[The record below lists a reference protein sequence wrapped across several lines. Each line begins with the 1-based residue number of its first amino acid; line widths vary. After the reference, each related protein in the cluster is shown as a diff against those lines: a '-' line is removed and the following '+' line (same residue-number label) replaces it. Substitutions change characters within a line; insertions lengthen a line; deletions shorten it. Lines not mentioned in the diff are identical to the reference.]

1 MSLNVLKGRES
12 SAVTKPSQMS
22 GMDRRILH
30 RIIHSQS
37 NELMEEFVSLHLDV
51 QRYLIGINCEIHMLL
66 TCIMDIKHVR
76 LVSKVSSLVEL
87 QKAASVSSVFLELIN
102 QGLISF
108 LQFSIVKRVIQK
120 LCVQSVQLQQQLQQY
135 EDHFK
140 QYIMRRV
147 CDSSI
152 YHEGRFE
159 KFTGSDS
166 KKMVELLIIT
176 DDNWDD
182 YTPFVRVLDLEK
194 IVAKCLDFN
203 QFNLH
208 LVSIEPHCLRLHYV
222 ISVHIAHSV
231 FPLTTEEWKYLT
243 SYGIIELKCEEFHY
257 VSEQKGIII
266 HEIIRHVEFL

>member
-1 MSLNVLKGRES
+1 MLLLDNSSLSVLEGRD
-12 SAVTKPSQMS
+12 SAVMKRSQMS
-22 GMDRRILH
+22 DMDRRILH
-30 RIIHSQS
+30 RKIHSDS
-37 NELMEEFVSLHLDV
+37 NELIEVFVSLRLDV
-51 QRYLIGINCEIHMLL
+51 QRYLMGINCEIHILL
-66 TCIMDIKHVR
+66 TCIMDVKHVR
-76 LVSKVSSLVEL
+76 LVSKVSPLVEL
-87 QKAASVSSVFLELIN
+87 QRATSVGAVFLELIN
-102 QGLISF
+102 QNLISF
-108 LQFSIVKRVIQK
+108 LQFSIIKRVIQK
-120 LCVQSVQLQQQLQQY
+120 LCLQSVQLQQQLQQY

-159 KFTGSDS
+159 MFTGSDS

-182 YTPFVRVLDLEK
+182 YTPFVRVLDLEE

-208 LVSIEPHCLRLHYV
+208 LVSVEPHCLRLHYV
-222 ISVHIAHSV
+222 MSVHIAHSV
-231 FPLTTEEWKYLT
+231 FPLITEEWKYLI

-257 VSEQKGIII
+257 VSEQKGID
-266 HEIIRHVEFL
+266 L